1 MLVYRLNHYTN
12 IFPAD
17 NKLEL
22 VASKSEMP
30 VYRLNHYTNIFSV
43 ENKLEFSSK

>member
-12 IFPAD
+12 IFPAG